1 MPKILDLSKKKPALP
16 IKLPD
21 DTLIRVYTPSK
32 AMLEEF
38 ISIGA
43 QIDRASDDADALN
56 QLYDVTARLLSNN
69 AGGRKLSTK
78 EVSEMLD
85 VGDVIVFF
93 RAYTEFITE
102 LSKEK
107 N

>member
-16 IKLPD
+16 VKLPD
-21 DTLIRVYTPSK
+21 ETLIRVYTPTK

-38 ISIGA
+38 ITIGA
-43 QIDRASDDADALN
+43 QLDRATDDFEALN
-56 QLYDVTARLLSNN
+56 QLYDVTARLMSNN
-69 AGGRKLSTK
+69 AGGRKLSAS

-85 VGDVIVFF
+85 VGDVVVFF
-93 RAYTEFITE
+93 RAYTEFIAE
-102 LSKEK
+102 LKSAK